1 MDVNFQ
7 LKEKTVLIL
16 GAFTTTTQ
24 SLVKSLTELGSD
36 CVLLD
41 HRDSLAAKFCQQITD
56 LREVNPK
63 NGRAAFL
70 KAEMKN
76 LAQARDIVGRASQV
90 FGGVDVLIDGNFVNQ
105 ATPFAAIEQGVVDVE
120 LAENLKTSMLITN
133 CVLQFFKNRKRGRI
147 VYLMNES
154 FLNAE
159 GEDSLAIAYRTGLLE
174 FAKTLAKQVQDVNV
188 TVNTLS
194 VGITEEY
201 LLGHYPNATTIK
213 EALELHKQRHPNAR
227 ISDSEKV
234 AQTVLFLVGSMGAVL
249 SGQNLRLS

>member
-1 MDVNFQ
+1 MEVNFQ

-16 GAFTTTTQ
+16 GPFSSTTQ

-41 HRDSLAAKFCQQITD
+41 SKDSVAQKFCQQISD

-70 KAEMKN
+70 KAEMKT
-76 LAQARDIVGRASQV
+76 LAQARDVVGRASQV
-90 FGGVDVLIDGNFVNQ
+90 FGGVDVLIDGNILNS
-105 ATPFAAIEQGVVDVE
+105 ATPFAAIEQEQVDQQLSE
-120 LAENLKTSMLITN
+120 MMKTSLLITN
-133 CVLQFFKNRKRGRI
+133 CALQFFKNRKRGRI

-154 FLNAE
+154 FLTAE
-159 GEDSLAIAYRTGLLE
+159 ADDSLSIAYRTGLVE

-194 VGITEEY
+194 IGVTEEY
-201 LLGHYPNATTIK
+201 LMGHYPQAATIK
-213 EALELHKQRHPNAR
+213 EALELHKQRHPTSR
-227 ISDSEKV
+227 IADQEKV
-234 AQTVLFLVGSMGAVL
+234 SQAAVFLVGSMGAVL